1 MMNEK
6 DQIKNLNEYFESMDN
21 ELKKC
26 YALASEAKKKG
37 IDPKDSVEVPFA
49 KNMAE
54 RVEGLISVV
63 CPQIIGSGV
72 STRISQLEKKYG
84 SLDWRISLII
94 AEEIAREKF
103 CKFKDKLE
111 AIEIGVRVGIAY
123 HTMGTV
129 SSPLEGFVQ
138 FKPRKTRD
146 GKEYLAMF
154 FSGPIR
160 SAGGTG
166 ASVSVLIADYVRK
179 KFGYAPFDPTDDEIN
194 RNAIELYD
202 YHERITNLQYLP
214 SVEEIKFLS
223 KHIPIQIDGD
233 PSEKIE
239 VSNYKDLPRV
249 ETNTI
254 RNGLCLVLGEGIAQK
269 APKIWKQLSKWG
281 KEFDLEQWNFIEE
294 FVKLQKSIKAGKKQK
309 ESSGGGKV
317 APDYTFIKDLVA
329 GRPILTRPLGIGGF
343 RLRYGRSRTSGYSS
357 YSIHPATMIALDRYI
372 AIGTQLKL
380 ERPGKGATVSACDSI
395 EGPIVLLSNGNVIRM
410 DDLKTAKQHT
420 KDVKKIIFIGDI
432 LINYGDF
439 FNRAHML
446 IPSGYC
452 EEWWIQELEK
462 GIVDVFGSL
471 DLDKAE
477 EIVEIPKKSLEA
489 LMKNPFKTKISAEAA
504 ITLSKKLNIPLHPY
518 YTYHWKTISIED
530 MNKIIKW
537 TFKVNI
543 QRENNKIVK
552 LIFPYEQEPK
562 TVLENLG
569 VPHLLVNNEFV
580 VVEKEDA
587 RALSCQLG
595 IDNGSTSEKLTK
607 LLNEMPSGDM
617 LSIINT
623 ISSVKLRDKS
633 GHFIGARMGRP
644 EKAKIRELT
653 GSPHTLFPIGEE
665 GGRLRSFNAAL
676 QVGRVNGEFP
686 MRKCLKCNKDTIYES
701 CETCGKKTKKIY
713 FCKTCGILD
722 KDKCPHGDTASFTKK
737 DIDIKYYFSKALERL
752 KITQHPELIKGVR
765 GTSNKE
771 HIPEPIE
778 KGILRAMHEVY
789 VNKDGTTRYDMTQ
802 MPITHFKPK
811 EVRTS
816 IDKLKKLGYLW
827 DIHGKPLENIEQIL
841 ELKVQDIIL
850 PSNDGAQDLGAD
862 KIFFKVANFMD
873 DMLVRLYGLPS
884 YYNLKNEDDLSGH
897 LGLVLAPH
905 TSAATLVRIIG
916 FSKTQGLLAHPM
928 LHAATRRD
936 CDGDEASVSLLL
948 DILINFSRHYLPSH
962 RGSTQD
968 VCLVATSKLIPSEI
982 DDMVFD
988 VDIGWNYPLE
998 FYNACLEYKM
1008 PWDVEINQIK
1018 KVLNTDKEYFGMGF
1032 THPTYDLNL
1041 GVRCSAYKTIPAMED
1056 KLKGQMELANKIR
1069 AVDEKDVAIRVIEK
1083 HFLKDIKGNLRKFSM
1098 QQFRCVK
1105 CNEKFRRP
1113 PIIGKC
1119 SKCGGKLIFTISEGS
1134 VIKYLEPSMSLAN
1147 KYELPPYLKQT
1158 LDLLQKRVDAV
1169 FGKDKE
1175 KQQGLGKWFG

>member
-1 MMNEK
+1 MDEKELIKNSEEYFDQMEK
-6 DQIKNLNEYFESMDN
+6 DLRV
-21 ELKKC
+21 C
-26 YALASEAKKKG
+26 YDLAQEAKKKG
-37 IDPKDSVEVPFA
+37 IDPEDHVEVPLA

-63 CPQIIGSGV
+63 SPQIVGSGV
-72 STRISQLEKKYG
+72 SKRINQLEKKYG

-94 AEEIAREKF
+94 AEEIALEKF

-111 AIEIGVRVGIAY
+111 AMEIGIRVGIAY

-138 FKPRKTRD
+138 LKVRKTRD

-233 PSEKIE
+233 PSEKID

-269 APKIWKQLSKWG
+269 APKLWKQLSKWG
-281 KEFDLEQWNFIEE
+281 NEFDLGQWNFIEE
-294 FVKLQKSIKAGKKQK
+294 FVKLQKSIKSGKKTK
-309 ESSGGGKV
+309 DSSSGAKV
-317 APDYTFIKDLVA
+317 MPDYTFIKDLVA
-329 GRPILTRPLGIGGF
+329 GRPILTHPLRTGGF

-357 YSIHPATMIALDRYI
+357 YSINPCTMHALDKYI

-380 ERPGKGATVSACDSI
+380 ERPGKGATVSSCDSI
-395 EGPIVLLSNGNVIRM
+395 DGPIVLLNNGNLVRL

-420 KDVKKIIFIGDI
+420 KEVKKIIFLGDI
-432 LINYGDF
+432 LVNYGDF

-446 IPSGYC
+446 IPPGYC

-462 GIVDVFGSL
+462 GIVDNFGAL

-477 EIVEIPKKSLEA
+477 EMVEIPKRSLEVI
-489 LMKNPFKTKISAEAA
+489 MKNPFKTKISAEAA
-504 ITLSKKLNIPLHPY
+504 ITLSKKLNVPLHPY
-518 YTYHWKTISIED
+518 YTYHWKTISLEEL
-530 MNKIIKW
+530 NKIIKW
-537 TFKVNI
+537 TLKVNI
-543 QRENNKIVK
+543 VKENGKIAK
-552 LIFPYEQEPK
+552 MIFPYEPEPK
-562 TVLENLG
+562 SVMENLG
-569 VPHLLVNNEFV
+569 IPHLLVNGEFV

-587 RALSCQLG
+587 RALCIQLG
-595 IDNGSTSEKLTK
+595 IENGNTSEKLMK
-607 LLNEMPSGDM
+607 LLHETPSGDV
-617 LSIINT
+617 LNVINT
-623 ISSVKLRDKS
+623 LSSIKIRDKS
-633 GHFIGARMGRP
+633 GYFIGARMGRP

-653 GSPHTLFPIGEE
+653 GSPHTLFPVGEE
-665 GGRLRSFNAAL
+665 GGRLRSFNAAIEA
-676 QVGRVNGEFP
+676 GKVNGEFP
-686 MRKCLKCNKDTIYES
+686 LYRCLKCEKDTINGT
-701 CETCGKKTKKIY
+701 CETCGKKTKKMY
-713 FCKTCGILD
+713 FCKSCGFLD
-722 KDKCPHGDTASFTKK
+722 KDKCMHGDAVPFAKR
-737 DIDIKYYFSKALERL
+737 DIDIKYYFNTALQRL
-752 KITQHPELIKGVR
+752 KLKDRPELIKGVR
-765 GTSNKE
+765 GTSNKD

-778 KGILRAMHEVY
+778 KGILRASHDVY

-802 MPITHFKPK
+802 MPLTHFKPK
-811 EVRTS
+811 EIRAPVE
-816 IDKLKKLGYLW
+816 KLVKLGYKW
-827 DIHGKPLENIEQIL
+827 DIYGKPLENPEQIV

-850 PSNDGAQDLGAD
+850 PANDGAQDLGAD
-862 KIFFKVANFMD
+862 KIFFNIANFMD
-873 DMLVRLYGLPS
+873 DMLVRLYGLKP
-884 YYNLKNEDDLSGH
+884 YYNLKNEDDIIGH

-968 VCLVATSKLIPSEI
+968 VCLVATSKLVPSEI

-988 VDIGWNYPLE
+988 VDIGWKYPLE

-1008 PWDVEINQIK
+1008 PWDVEILQIK
-1018 KVLNTDKEYFGMGF
+1018 KLLNTERQYFGMGF
-1032 THPTYDLNL
+1032 THPTHDFNI
-1041 GVRCSAYKTIPAMED
+1041 GVRCSAYKTIPSMED

-1069 AVDEKDVAIRVIEK
+1069 AVDEKDVATRVIEK

-1113 PIIGKC
+1113 PMLGKC
-1119 SKCGGKLIFTISEGS
+1119 TKCGGKLLFTISEGS

-1158 LDLLQKRVDAV
+1158 LVLLQKRVDTV

-1175 KQQGLGKWFG
+1175 KQEGLGKWFG